1 MMKFMLAA
9 YWDSRPDG
17 LEKCTGDAKQF
28 FARLAEADPLLAHW
42 YERGR
47 SRKDALKRKV
57 DTSDT
62 QPLRDRLLKGRN
74 RRDLDHSVI
83 EELGFSL
90 SFWNGA
96 REEEEW
102 ASIRIGCGR
111 YGERVSNHVLLD
123 LPDKSQDLKWI
134 ENASKLLGQVAEIW
148 RPQWAG
154 IMSKKAI
161 RERDFDLDNPLVDW
175 MVYVPRA
182 VPAMPLPSRVEQLKG
197 LGSIIIVQP
206 DPPVGDDAEELS
218 RIRRAERLL
227 RVRENLG

>member
-1 MMKFMLAA
+1 MMKLMLAA
-9 YWDSRPDG
+9 YWDSRRDG
-17 LEKCTGDAKQF
+17 LEECTNKAKQF
-28 FARLAEADPLLAHW
+28 FACLAEADALLANW
-42 YERGR
+42 YELGR
-47 SRKDALKRKV
+47 SRKQALGRQV

-62 QPLRDRLLKGRN
+62 QQLRDLLMKGRN
-74 RRDLDHSVI
+74 RNDLDHSVI

-96 REEEEW
+96 SEEEAW
-102 ASIRIGCGR
+102 ASIRIDCGC

-123 LPDKSQDLKWI
+123 LPYKSQGLKWI
-134 ENASKLLGQVAEIW
+134 ENASALLGQVAEIW

-154 IMSKKAI
+154 IMSKKAM
-161 RERDFDLDNPLVDW
+161 RERDFAGDNPLVDW

-182 VPAMPLPSRVEQLKG
+182 VPAMPFPSRVEELKG

-227 RVRENLG
+227 RV